1 MTTIPRWNPPVETT
15 PEEDDL
21 LARLGRVRKLFGF
34 LRRHRHEL
42 FDDAFQDVLEQMYR
56 DTGAGK
62 DPRPPARMAMA
73 TVLQGYMNVSDAEAV
88 ELTVMDRR
96 WQLVL
101 DCLGATDPVFSQ
113 GALQAFRERMIEHDM
128 DLRLCDR
135 IREFA
140 RETGEF
146 DWKKLP
152 KDLRLAVDSAP
163 FDGAGRVEDEYN
175 LLGHAAR
182 KIVELLASIL
192 EQPRNTIA
200 EAARIP
206 VLNASSVKAGLDV
219 DWTDESASSDAINE
233 LVSQLDELQAWIERQ
248 PLNDSEASAVD
259 DNVTVLAEVRAQ
271 NVEVSPDGPG
281 LVRIPHRVPKD
292 RRISIEDAEMRHGRK
307 SSRQRIDG
315 YKRHIARDLDTG
327 LIWACAL
334 TAANEPEADALS
346 DIDEQVQR
354 QARSIGEL
362 YIDRAYLSSD
372 VVDELAG
379 NGGEVVCRPWSPRNR
394 GKLFT
399 KAAFEIDTEQM
410 KITCPN
416 GETVPIPRLG
426 TTVEFPGGECD
437 GCPLRDQC
445 TTRKRGRGRTVRIAE
460 DEPLQ
465 QRLKIYTATPAG
477 RAKHR
482 ERVTVEHGLAH
493 LCARQ
498 GPRARYLGKRK
509 NLYDVRRSA
518 AIQNLETVQRSLGEG
533 YYRSAA

>member
-1 MTTIPRWNPPVETT
+1 MTTIPRWNPPIETT
-15 PEEDDL
+15 PEEDRL

-42 FDDAFQDVLEQMYR
+42 FDEEFQEELEEMYR

-62 DPRPPARMAMA
+62 DPIPPAVMAMG
-73 TVLQGYMNVSDAEAV
+73 TILQGYMNVSDAEAV

-101 DCLGATDPVFSQ
+101 DCIGASDPAFSQ

-128 DLRLCDR
+128 DVRLCDR
-135 IREFA
+135 VREFA

-152 KDLRLAVDSAP
+152 KELRLAVDSAP
-163 FDGAGRVEDEYN
+163 FEGAGRVEDELN

-182 KIVELLASIL
+182 KIVEAFASVL
-192 EQPRNTIA
+192 KQPKDTIA
-200 EAARIP
+200 QVAGIP
-206 VLNASSVKAGLDV
+206 VLNASSIKAGLDV
-219 DWTDESASSDAINE
+219 DWTSKSAASLAINE
-233 LVSQLDELQAWIERQ
+233 LVSQLDHLQAWVASRDDLEAST
-248 PLNDSEASAVD
+248 NDSV
-259 DNVTVLAEVRAQ
+259 VLLEDIRAQ
-271 NVEVSPDGPG
+271 NLETSAEEPG
-281 LVRIPHRVPKD
+281 IVRIPQRVPKD
-292 RRISIEDAEMRHGRK
+292 RRISIADAEMRHGRK
-307 SSRQRIDG
+307 SARQRIDG

-334 TAANEPEADALS
+334 TAANEPEADAL
-346 DIDEQVQR
+346 DEINNHVQR
-354 QARSIGEL
+354 QNRSIREL

-372 VVDELAG
+372 VVDELVQ
-379 NGGEVVCRPWSPRNR
+379 NEREVVCRPWSPTNRNN
-394 GKLFT
+394 LFS
-399 KAAFEIDTEQM
+399 KAAFEIDVDEM

-416 GETVPIPRLG
+416 GETMSFSRLG
-426 TTVEFPGGECD
+426 IEVEFPARACGS
-437 GCPLRDQC
+437 CPVRGRC
-445 TTRKRGRGRTVRIAE
+445 TSRKHGRGRSVRIAE

-465 QRLKIYTATPAG
+465 QHLTRYTATPEG

-482 ERVTVEHGLAH
+482 ERVSVEHGLAH

-498 GPRARYLGKRK
+498 GPRARYLGKRR

-518 AIQNLETVQRSLGEG
+518 AIQNLETVQRALGEG
-533 YYRSAA
+533 YYRAAA